1 MKTAG
6 MKLTA
11 LLAIIGLAPLSLA
24 LGCVAAVFLIQ
35 QVVNGWIPSRWF
47 SDSGADWLFGDGT
60 KGGATNYFGF
70 MLSAMPSYLCG
81 LGVKWGYETLR
92 KNPE

>member
-6 MKLTA
+6 MKFVA
-11 LLAIIGLAPLSLA
+11 LLAIIGLAPLSFM
-24 LGCVAAVFLIQ
+24 LGGIAAIFLIQ
-35 QVVNGWIPSRWF
+35 QVVSGWIPSQWF
-47 SDSGADWLFGDGT
+47 SDSGLDWAFGGGT
-60 KGGATNYFGF
+60 KGGASNYFGF

-92 KNPE
+92 KSPE